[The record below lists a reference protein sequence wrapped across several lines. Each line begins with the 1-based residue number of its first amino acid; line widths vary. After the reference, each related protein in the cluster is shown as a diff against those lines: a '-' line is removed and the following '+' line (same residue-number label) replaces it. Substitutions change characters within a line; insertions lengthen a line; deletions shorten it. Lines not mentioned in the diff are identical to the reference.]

1 MCRSVRGCRTGGP
14 RFESLDRLDAR
25 RRGTRSNPNFQLI
38 QSSILCYLS
47 SYTSSEARGPRHD
60 HYTTITT
67 VHPPS
72 LPPNTGGPD
81 TLRSRWARGPRRR
94 LRRRLTHHDWRRVR
108 SEVWTA
114 RREGVHVEP
123 STWREGKQKRHRT
136 HQQRESSSPCR
147 SRGDQP
153 VLEGWGH
160 RRSARARGLGAHP
173 DVALGSFGTM
183 ITHHAPNARGLAG
196 EENSCS
202 SRYGNARRQGYV
214 AGAHAQYMRALR
226 RPSQGGAHALNG

>member
-1 MCRSVRGCRTGGP
+1 MTRTPLQVRQKRVRLGIRS
-14 RFESLDRLDAR
+14 LL
-25 RRGTRSNPNFQLI
+25 
-38 QSSILCYLS
+38 
-47 SYTSSEARGPRHD
+47 
-60 HYTTITT
+60 YTTTT
-67 VHPPS
+67 KSSAEHGRAS
-72 LPPNTGGPD
+72 D
-81 TLRSRWARGPRRR
+81 TLRSRRARGPRRR
-94 LRRRLTHHDWRRVR
+94 LRRRLTHQGKRRER
-108 SEVWTA
+108 LEVWTA
-114 RREGVHVEP
+114 RSREGEHVEP

-160 RRSARARGLGAHP
+160 RRSARARGLGDQA
-173 DVALGSFGTM
+173 DVSLGSFGTM
-183 ITHHAPNARGLAG
+183 VTHHAPNARGLAG

-214 AGAHAQYMRALR
+214 AGAHAQYMRALG

>member
-1 MCRSVRGCRTGGP
+1 M
-14 RFESLDRLDAR
+14 
-25 RRGTRSNPNFQLI
+25 
-38 QSSILCYLS
+38 
-47 SYTSSEARGPRHD
+47 
-60 HYTTITT
+60 
-67 VHPPS
+67 
-72 LPPNTGGPD
+72 
-81 TLRSRWARGPRRR
+81 
-94 LRRRLTHHDWRRVR
+94 
-108 SEVWTA
+108 
-114 RREGVHVEP
+114 HVEP

-196 EENSCS
+196 EENSCDT
-202 SRYGNARRQGYV
+202 
-214 AGAHAQYMRALR
+214 RATREGGEPERGLGLR
-226 RPSQGGAHALNG
+226 RSGLEEEWVGG

>member
-47 SYTSSEARGPRHD
+47 SFAARHSLHHD
-60 HYTTITT
+60 HYCTPR
-67 VHPPS
+67 PPS

-94 LRRRLTHHDWRRVR
+94 LRRRLTHHDWRRER
-108 SEVWTA
+108 PEVWTA

-196 EENSCS
+196 EENSCDT
-202 SRYGNARRQGYV
+202 
-214 AGAHAQYMRALR
+214 RATREGGEPERGLGLR
-226 RPSQGGAHALNG
+226 RSGLEEEWVGG